1 MYLLVTDRMECPRCG
16 TGFGLILVA
25 DGVEDRRVHRGIL
38 GCSNCRD
45 RYPVEDGFADL
56 RPSPRDPAPEG
67 VGAPFG
73 RGAFGEG
80 MLGEGARGEVDGDA
94 EAALKIA
101 ALLGVREGP
110 GFLLLSGPHVRH
122 ASRLAAMID
131 GIEILAVDPALRTV
145 REQPGVTRMQVGVR
159 LPFQVASL
167 RGVVL
172 HGEEGEALFDEG
184 LRVLSPGGRLVYF
197 APPSSA
203 RTRMETARMEL
214 LLEADTV
221 LVGALK

>member
-1 MYLLVTDRMECPRCG
+1 VYLLVTDRMECPRCG

-25 DGVEDRRVHRGIL
+25 DGVEDRRVLQGFL

-45 RYPVEDGFADL
+45 RYPVEDGFADM
-56 RPSPRDPAPEG
+56 RPSPREPDPEDPRALRGSGDLGDGEAEG
-67 VGAPFG
+67 TPVEVDDDAG
-73 RGAFGEG
+73 GAFK
-80 MLGEGARGEVDGDA
+80 V
-94 EAALKIA
+94 A

-110 GFLLLSGPHVRH
+110 GFLLLTGPHVRH
-122 ASRLAAMID
+122 ASRLAAMIE
-131 GIEILAVDPALRTV
+131 GAEILAADPGLRTV
-145 REQPGVTRMQVGVR
+145 REQPGVTRIWLGAR
-159 LPFQVASL
+159 LPFQAASL

-172 HGEEGEALFDEG
+172 HGEDGEALLDEG
-184 LRVLSPGGRLVYF
+184 VRVLSPGGRLVYF

-203 RTRMETARMEL
+203 RARMEAARMEL

>member
-1 MYLLVTDRMECPRCG
+1 VYLLVTDRMECPRCG

-25 DGVEDRRVHRGIL
+25 DGVEDRRVHRGFL

-56 RPSPRDPAPEG
+56 RPSPRDPAP
-67 VGAPFG
+67 
-73 RGAFGEG
+73 EG

-159 LPFQVASL
+159 LPFQVAGL

-203 RTRMETARMEL
+203 RARMETARMEL

>member
-1 MYLLVTDRMECPRCG
+1 MECPRCG

-25 DGVEDRRVHRGIL
+25 DGVEDRRVHRGFL

-56 RPSPRDPAPEG
+56 RPSPRDPVP
-67 VGAPFG
+67 
-73 RGAFGEG
+73 EG

-172 HGEEGEALFDEG
+172 HGEDGEALFDEG

-203 RTRMETARMEL
+203 RARMETARMEL